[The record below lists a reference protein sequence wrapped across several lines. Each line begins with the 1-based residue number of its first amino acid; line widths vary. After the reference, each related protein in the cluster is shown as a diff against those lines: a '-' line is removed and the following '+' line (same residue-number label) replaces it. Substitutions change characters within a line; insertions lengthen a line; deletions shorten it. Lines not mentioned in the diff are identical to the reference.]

1 MNSQDQRI
9 DGSCVVRWMRILL
22 PLALL
27 LSCALNDQ
35 QQPAAGGDQPQ
46 QFRIVRQVELPLTSS
61 AEIMNHQPA
70 RKTFQ
75 RQGIQGWLDEAGAW
89 RLEVEVHHGR
99 LRCATY
105 ETGIRFGRGNP
116 ACDNV
121 EWLDDIEYAS
131 RVRQCN
137 SASRLHTAGGE
148 FFAIADGVSAV
159 SCVRVLVR
167 CEGAC

>member
-70 RKTFQ
+70 RKIFQ

-89 RLEVEVHHGR
+89 RMEVEVHHGR

-105 ETGIRFGRGNP
+105 ETGIRFGRGSP
-116 ACDNV
+116 ACDTV

-148 FFAIADGVSAV
+148 FSATAGRV
-159 SCVRVLVR
+159 DSLSCVRVLVR
-167 CEGAC
+167 CAGTC

>member
-70 RKTFQ
+70 RKIFQ
-75 RQGIQGWLDEAGAW
+75 RQGIQGWLDEAGA
-89 RLEVEVHHGR
+89 
-99 LRCATY
+99 
-105 ETGIRFGRGNP
+105 
-116 ACDNV
+116 
-121 EWLDDIEYAS
+121 
-131 RVRQCN
+131 
-137 SASRLHTAGGE
+137 
-148 FFAIADGVSAV
+148 
-159 SCVRVLVR
+159 
-167 CEGAC
+167 